1 MQLFIDII
9 SKKSTNEKSKET
21 CLLIMHFKIKRKQI
35 SADTSTLKGRQ
46 SLTKIDIK
54 QDVARF
60 SFF

>member
-1 MQLFIDII
+1 
-9 SKKSTNEKSKET
+9 
-21 CLLIMHFKIKRKQI
+21 MHFKIKRKQI